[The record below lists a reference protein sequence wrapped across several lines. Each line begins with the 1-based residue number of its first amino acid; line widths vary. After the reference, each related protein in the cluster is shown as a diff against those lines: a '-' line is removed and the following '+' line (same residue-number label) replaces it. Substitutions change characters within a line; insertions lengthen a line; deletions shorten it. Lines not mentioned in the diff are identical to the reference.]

1 MGYLQIPVVHD
12 AIKTTWSCA
21 CKSNTNLAII
31 NGNWDRV
38 FFTVQKI
45 SNIPN
50 YNRPS
55 TYNTSLQS
63 WCILQLSV
71 EDSKIKHTVRSNYD
85 VLYQWA
91 YHSSYKHAT
100 SLNIITNPV
109 YCKLN
114 EAITSWGNYGLNE
127 LGRSIELWTMTKFWN
142 SHQER
147 KLQASWTSLRHGRRS
162 RSLLRSRLFKRCWRT
177 NSESVSPG
185 TQRWKP
191 LHTTPPESRVSIST
205 ANPATN

>member
-12 AIKTTWSCA
+12 ATKTTWSCA

-91 YHSSYKHAT
+91 YHFSYKHAT
-100 SLNIITNPV
+100 LLNIITNPV
-109 YCKLN
+109 YCTTQWGYHKL
-114 EAITSWGNYGLNE
+114 
-127 LGRSIELWTMTKFWN
+127 
-142 SHQER
+142 R
-147 KLQASWTSLRHGRRS
+147 KLWIKRTRQIYRTMNNDQVLKFTSRKEIASILNQLAPW
-162 RSLLRSRLFKRCWRT
+162 
-177 NSESVSPG
+177 
-185 TQRWKP
+185 
-191 LHTTPPESRVSIST
+191 PEKQD
-205 ANPATN
+205 PAPE